1 MTYMKTKEGYNNT
14 YENIKTDEYFDDLI
28 IDEEKNINDS
38 LVLSINGSNT
48 NMMEMSL
55 RSKKKEYI
63 DIIDASEEN
72 TNFNDDDSQ
81 NIYLPE
87 KDEDEINKKID
98 IATDLN
104 SSFKEEKSINEFKI

>member
-1 MTYMKTKEGYNNT
+1 MKTKEGNLQT
-14 YENIKTDEYFDDLI
+14 FDNIKADEYFDDLI

-38 LVLSINGSNT
+38 LILSINGSNT

-55 RSKKKEYI
+55 RSKKREKEYS
-63 DIIDASEEN
+63 DIIDVSEEN
-72 TNFNDDDSQ
+72 IHFNDDDSQ
-81 NIYLPE
+81 NIYLPD
-87 KDEDEINKKID
+87 KDEEEINKKID

>member
-1 MTYMKTKEGYNNT
+1 MKTKEGNLGIFD
-14 YENIKTDEYFDDLI
+14 NIKTDEYFEDLI
-28 IDEEKNINDS
+28 IDEEKNNNDS
-38 LVLSINGSNT
+38 LILSINGSNT

-55 RSKKKEYI
+55 RSKKREYF
-63 DIIDASEEN
+63 DIIDANEEN
-72 TNFNDDDSQ
+72 NHFNDDDSQ
-81 NIYLPE
+81 NIYLPD